1 MSEEHVK
8 RATLHDVASL
18 ARVSY
23 QTVSRVINQHPN
35 VAPQTRQ
42 KVLQAIGQLDYRPN
56 QAAKM
61 LATGRSDMLQLI
73 MYDMSYSD
81 PLPPMLNAAREL
93 GYTLLI
99 SEINPLA
106 PKEEIHKALQ
116 DLANRMVD
124 GIIVFTPYQF
134 ISYEEMREVCRDVP
148 FVFVDNEPGVK
159 VPSVIF
165 DQRHGV
171 TLAVEHLIGLG
182 HRHVAEIYG
191 PPLHADARIRHEAFL
206 ATLAAHGLEPGPI
219 ERGEFIISS
228 GYNATQR
235 LLASGKPF
243 SAICVGNDRMAL
255 GALRALRE
263 HGLRVPEDV
272 SIVGYDDMAE
282 AAYFTPPLTT
292 IRQNL
297 STLAHQSVAY
307 LAAMIQDRAMPVQ
320 QRVLYPE
327 LIVRAST
334 CAWTP

>member
-1 MSEEHVK
+1 MSEKQVK

-18 ARVSY
+18 AGVSY

-42 KVLQAIGQLDYRPN
+42 KVLQAIDQLDYRLN

-61 LATGRSDMLQLI
+61 LVTGRSDMLQLV

-81 PLPPMLNAAREL
+81 PLPSMLNAVKGLE
-93 GYTLLI
+93 YTLLI

-106 PKEEIHKALQ
+106 PKEEIRKALQ

-124 GIIVFTPYQF
+124 GLIVFTPYQF
-134 ISYEEMREVCRDVP
+134 IPYAEMRELCRDIP
-148 FVFVDNEPGVK
+148 FVFVDNEPGIK
-159 VPSVIF
+159 APSVIF
-165 DQRHGV
+165 NQRHGMV
-171 TLAVEHLIGLG
+171 LAVEHLIGLG
-182 HRHVAEIYG
+182 HRHIAEVHG
-191 PPLHADARIRHEAFL
+191 PPLHTDARIRHETFL

-219 ERGEFIISS
+219 ERGELVISS

-263 HGLRVPEDV
+263 QGMRVPEDV

-292 IRQNL
+292 VRQNL
-297 STLAHQSVAY
+297 DTLAQQSIAY
-307 LAAMIQDRAMPVQ
+307 LVAMIQDRDTPIQ

>member
-1 MSEEHVK
+1 MIEEVVK

-18 ARVSY
+18 AGVSY

-42 KVLQAIGQLDYRPN
+42 KVLQAIGELDYRPN

-61 LATGRSDMLQLI
+61 LATGRSDMLQLV
-73 MYDMSYSD
+73 MYDMSYGD
-81 PLPPMLNAAREL
+81 PLPPMLNAARGL

-99 SEINPLA
+99 SEMNPLA

-116 DLANRMVD
+116 DLTTRTID
-124 GIIVFTPYQF
+124 GLIIFTPYQF
-134 ISYEEMREVCRDVP
+134 VSYEEMRDLCRDIP
-148 FVFVDNEPGVK
+148 FVFVDNEPGVR

-171 TLAVEHLIGLG
+171 GLAVDHLIDLG
-182 HRHVAEIYG
+182 HRHIAEIHG
-191 PPLHADARIRHEAFL
+191 PPLHSDARTRHEAFL
-206 ATLAAHGLEPGPI
+206 TALAAHGLEPGPI

-228 GYNATQR
+228 GYDATQR
-235 LLASGKPF
+235 LLASSKPF

-263 HGLRVPEDV
+263 QGVHVPEDV
-272 SIVGYDDMAE
+272 SVVGYDDMAE
-282 AAYFTPPLTT
+282 AAYFMPPLTT
-292 IRQNL
+292 IRQDLN
-297 STLAHQSVAY
+297 TLAQQSIAY
-307 LAAMIQDRAMPVQ
+307 LVGMIQDRAIPIQ

-334 CAWTP
+334 GPCPS